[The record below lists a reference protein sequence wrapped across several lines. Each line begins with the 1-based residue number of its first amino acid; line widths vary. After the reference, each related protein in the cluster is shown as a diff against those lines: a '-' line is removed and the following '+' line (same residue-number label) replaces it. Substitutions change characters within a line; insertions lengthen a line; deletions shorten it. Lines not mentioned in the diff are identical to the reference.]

1 MTTEPPHSG
10 LPFGIATSAPS
21 RTPLWRG
28 FRAWSASSAM
38 LLCRSNR
45 KSSALDGGAHQVA
58 PLGPGPVVVPDLVV
72 AQEVGQDEPRVRR
85 TLSDA
90 AVRYDVVV
98 ALEPRLVLVD
108 LLELVGTLEGPVL
121 PHRPRPRHV
130 SSTRDVR
137 SEEHTSELQS
147 RQYLVCRLLL

>member
-10 LPFGIATSAPS
+10 LPPGLATSAPS

-45 KSSALDGGAHQVA
+45 ESSALDGGAHQVA

-85 TLSDA
+85 TLPDA
-90 AVRYDVVV
+90 AVSYDVVISTQTGLALV
-98 ALEPRLVLVD
+98 DALE
-108 LLELVGTLEGPVL
+108 LLGALEGSVL
-121 PHRPRPRHV
+121 PDCARPRHV
-130 SSTRDVR
+130 RG
-137 SEEHTSELQS
+137 
-147 RQYLVCRLLL
+147 

>member
-58 PLGPGPVVVPDLVV
+58 PLGPGPVVVSDLVV
-72 AQEVGQDEPRVRR
+72 AQEVGQDEPGVRR
-85 TLSDA
+85 
-90 AVRYDVVV
+90 
-98 ALEPRLVLVD
+98 
-108 LLELVGTLEGPVL
+108 
-121 PHRPRPRHV
+121 
-130 SSTRDVR
+130 R

-147 RQYLVCRLLL
+147 RQYLVCRLLLEKKK